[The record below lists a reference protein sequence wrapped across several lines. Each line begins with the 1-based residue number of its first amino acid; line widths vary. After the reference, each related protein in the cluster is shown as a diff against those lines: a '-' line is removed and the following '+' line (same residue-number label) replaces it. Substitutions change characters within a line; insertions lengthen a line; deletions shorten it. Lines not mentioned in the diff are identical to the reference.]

1 MKKTNN
7 NLIDWD
13 DHLDNK
19 YGKLGTASRD
29 KFELEFDWWIN
40 ISQDE
45 KNAIDEGLED
55 IKNGNVF
62 THQQVMEELRSRYG
76 ELA

>member
-1 MKKTNN
+1 MKN

-19 YGKLGTASRD
+19 YGKIGTPSRD
-29 KFELEFDWWIN
+29 KYELELDCWIN

-45 KNAIDEGLED
+45 RNAIDEGLED
-55 IKNGNVF
+55 IKNGNVL
-62 THQQVMEELRSRYG
+62 THEEVMEERRKRYG
-76 ELA
+76 ELV